1 LCLFRDAAL
10 RHNMAAR
17 HRGRVRHVLRLGASA
32 IFVIFA
38 GSAVRA
44 HASEQG
50 FVLLL
55 PTDIYIAA
63 GGATVALTVALLA
76 VLPGGVARGVFRPVS
91 LARGPALPTRATS
104 LAVTVILLW
113 LVWRG
118 LDGPRDP
125 MANPLS
131 LSVWVVFWIVL
142 VSLQGLLGDLW
153 RCLNPW
159 TGLAAVIGRTAGRR
173 PPLRYP
179 RGLGHWPGV
188 LSFLAFAGF
197 LLADPAPADP
207 SRLAVAVGAYWAFHM
222 VALLLFGA
230 PWLLRAEGITLMM
243 RSYARMGIF
252 GAARGR
258 LALGVP
264 GWRILARPMP
274 PPGLAILMLVLLGS
288 GSFDGLN
295 ETFLWLG
302 VLGINPLEFPG
313 RSAVIWPNLVGLLAA
328 NAALI
333 AIFAGFL
340 SLGDRLTGG
349 RTGLGVLICRYAPT
363 MLPIALAY
371 HIVHYLPSVLLD
383 AQYVLAWLAEVTG
396 IGHVHVRA
404 GFLSSSGPVRVIWMT
419 QAGLVVAGHVIAI
432 LLAHAIALRAGQD
445 TRRAAI
451 SQAPLAIFMV
461 AYTVFGL
468 WLLAA
473 PKGA

>member
-1 LCLFRDAAL
+1 MF
-10 RHNMAAR
+10 
-17 HRGRVRHVLRLGASA
+17 RLGSIA
-32 IFVIFA
+32 IFVIFT
-38 GSAVRA
+38 GSALWA

-55 PTDIYIAA
+55 PTNIYIAA

-76 VLPGGVARGVFRPVS
+76 VLPGGVARGVFRPVA
-91 LARGPALPTRATS
+91 LGRIPAPPTQATS
-104 LAVTVILLW
+104 LAITVILLW

-118 LDGPRDP
+118 VAGSRDP
-125 MANPLS
+125 MANPLT
-131 LSVWVVFWIVL
+131 LSVWLVFWIAL
-142 VSLQGLLGDLW
+142 VSLQGILGDLW
-153 RCLNPW
+153 RYLNPW
-159 TGLAAVIGRTAGRR
+159 TGLAAVIGRLTGRR
-173 PPLRYP
+173 APLRYP
-179 RGLGHWPGV
+179 RALGHWPGV

-207 SRLAVAVGAYWAFHM
+207 ARLALAVGAYWA
-222 VALLLFGA
+222 VTLAAVLLFGA
-230 PWLLRAEGITLMM
+230 PWLQRAEGITLLM
-243 RSYARMGIF
+243 RSYARMGMF
-252 GAARGR
+252 GRTRGQ

-264 GWRILARPMP
+264 GWQILARPLP
-274 PPGLAILMLVLLGS
+274 PLGLGVLILVLLGS

-302 VLGINPLEFPG
+302 FLGLNPLEFPG
-313 RSAVIWPNLVGLLAA
+313 RSAVIWPNLIGLVAA
-328 NAALI
+328 NVALI

-340 SLGDRLTGG
+340 WLGHRLTDG
-349 RTGLGVLICRYAPT
+349 RTGLRVLICRYAPT

-371 HIVHYLPSVLLD
+371 HIVHYLPSFLLD
-383 AQYVLAWLAEVTG
+383 AQYVLAWLADG
-396 IGHVHVRA
+396 LGLGHVHVRA

-432 LLAHAIALRAGQD
+432 LLAHAIALRAGQG